1 MFTEKMYTLTF
12 TKRETDSIDF
22 VGHRHSW
29 SSALQKLLCYDDDG
43 EPETLSLSES
53 QAWELRNSFEEDTE
67 GGHSFFPMLD
77 SNSVLYAKLWDFLY
91 SLI

>member
-1 MFTEKMYTLTF
+1 MYTLTF

-22 VGHRHSW
+22 VGHRYSW

-53 QAWELRNSFEEDTE
+53 QAWELRNSFEEDTD

-77 SNSVLYAKLWDFLY
+77 SNSALYAKLWVFLD